1 VERNTVSGNNAITG
15 TVILTSVDQ
24 LDSNNS
30 DNTATEF
37 TSVSN
42 VFDIALDTTG
52 PIEPVLASTGPGN
65 LVYTI
70 TASNSGPSDATN
82 VRIREAMNLPAGVSV
97 DSIIPSVG
105 SFTPANDPNGLWN
118 LDLPFGETATLTVNL
133 TVGADAPDGGSITS
147 TSILESAL
155 GTDSNNSNDSAT
167 ETTAIVA
174 GSDLVVTQS
183 GPEAPVVAGSGTGN
197 LIYTVEVLNQGP
209 LTATGIELTESLN
222 FGNGITIDSVTPT
235 AGSFLDDVWTL
246 GDLAVGSSET
256 LQVILT
262 VGPSAA
268 TTSRGVTSTASV
280 SAADQREINPGD
292 ESATTTADIIR
303 EVDLAISATNSRDPV
318 LAGFNLPQNLF
329 HTITVVNNGP
339 SDASAV
345 AINIGEILPDGAT
358 VDSIS
363 PGPNTSFADSLWTV
377 GDLGVGASSTII
389 YYFNVSETV
398 AGGFNLIENE
408 ANVSG
413 ANETLLNAADD
424 TAIISTNVVSPSTT
438 RLLQDAVT
446 LDFQTGLFKQVIT
459 ITNDNPG
466 TLPSFRILVNELP
479 DGVTVHN
486 AQGATIDGTSYL
498 LYKQA
503 LASGESIDLV
513 VEYYQADAS
522 GGIEPTFKIELLD
535 PEEEQVA
542 GEGVNVDPPKILPN
556 GDLLIEFDSQIDQ
569 VFTIQYSNDG
579 ETWTNVAPDVVAG
592 GTRLQWIDN
601 GPPKTSSHP
610 REEKRRLYRVI
621 QKDADQ

>member
-1 VERNTVSGNNAITG
+1 
-15 TVILTSVDQ
+15 
-24 LDSNNS
+24 
-30 DNTATEF
+30 
-37 TSVSN
+37 
-42 VFDIALDTTG
+42 
-52 PIEPVLASTGPGN
+52 
-65 LVYTI
+65 
-70 TASNSGPSDATN
+70 
-82 VRIREAMNLPAGVSV
+82 M
-97 DSIIPSVG
+97 
-105 SFTPANDPNGLWN
+105 
-118 LDLPFGETATLTVNL
+118 NL
-133 TVGADAPDGGSITS
+133 TVGADAPDGGSISS

-167 ETTAIVA
+167 ATTAIVA

-183 GPEAPVVAGSGTGN
+183 GPQAPIVAGSGTGN

-209 LTATGIELTESLN
+209 LAATGIELTENLN
-222 FGNGITIDSVTPT
+222 FGDGITIDSVTPT
-235 AGSFLDDVWTL
+235 AGSFSDDVWTL
-246 GDLAVGSSET
+246 GDLAVGASET
-256 LQVILT
+256 LQVVLT

-268 TTSRGVTSTASV
+268 ITSPGVTSTASV
-280 SAADQREINPGD
+280 SAANQREINPGD

-339 SDASAV
+339 SKASAV
-345 AINIGEILPDGAT
+345 AINIGETLPTGAT
-358 VDSIS
+358 VNSIS
-363 PGPNTSFADSLWTV
+363 AGPGTSFADSLWTV
-377 GDLGVGASSTII
+377 GDLDVGASSTII

-398 AGGFNLIENE
+398 AGGFDLIKNE

-424 TAIISTNVVSPSTT
+424 TATISTDVVSPFST
-438 RLLQDAVT
+438 RLPQGAVA

-569 VFTIQYSNDG
+569 VFTVQYSNDG
-579 ETWTNVAPDVVAG
+579 QTWANVVPDVVAG

-621 QKDADQ
+621 QKVADQ